1 MKKIIIVDD
10 EMLVLVGISSMIDWN
25 ALDVQIAGTAHNG
38 QQALELIEREKPDI
52 VLIDIN
58 MPVKN
63 GLDTARECR
72 EKFGQLPVFI
82 FLTSYEEFSFAKAA
96 IEIQAVDYLIKI
108 SLTQEQLT
116 AAVQKA
122 CRQIDEL
129 LERNKPAGIG
139 DSSADGAAPGV
150 SAPSASSISFKERF
164 FFRLIHD
171 SFDTQEQM
179 ESATVEL
186 KIDLSASRY
195 VVASMEVV
203 FDNREMDEESLG
215 KLYASTV
222 KTAAETV
229 SRFVRCNTVCLDLRH
244 FALIMFFDADSPALL
259 NKELERIFAT
269 VHDVVY
275 SYFSVELRCAVGSV
289 EKTPAGI
296 SASYQNAKNVAVL
309 MPAEESLAFAAD
321 SSSTSATMP
330 SEWESRLSE
339 LKKNAENAF
348 ERLDPK
354 EAESAL
360 SGLYECLEKE
370 VPPGNQQRIEAMD
383 SACTMLYAALSLIP
397 DGPEMLEGIFAD
409 KADSYRSIYRLRS
422 TSEILDW
429 LKIFSEGISSLLQ
442 EKRTTYKD
450 HILQTVREYININI
464 YKRLSLNDV
473 ASVFGFTP
481 NYLSQLF
488 SKSGESSFVEYVTA
502 QKVAEAQRLLAG
514 DPNLKIYE
522 LADRLG
528 FESAFYFSTVFKKVT
543 GCSPSEYRETL

>member
-1 MKKIIIVDD
+1 
-10 EMLVLVGISSMIDWN
+10 MLVLVGISSMIDWN

-96 IEIQAVDYLIKI
+96 IEVQAVDYLIKI

-122 CRQIDEL
+122 SRQVDEL
-129 LERNKPAGIG
+129 RERNRPAIG
-139 DSSADGAAPGV
+139 EPETDGAGAGV
-150 SAPSASSISFKERF
+150 SVPAAGSISFKERF

-179 ESATVEL
+179 ESAEGEL
-186 KIDLSASRY
+186 KIDLAANQY
-195 VVASMEVV
+195 VVAAMEVI
-203 FDNREMDEESLG
+203 FDSREMDEESLG
-215 KLYASTV
+215 RLYASTV

-244 FALIMFFDADSPALL
+244 FALIMFFDRDDPALL
-259 NKELERIFAT
+259 NRELERIFAT
-269 VHDVVY
+269 VHDVVF

-289 EKTPAGI
+289 ENSPAGI
-296 SASYQNAKNVAVL
+296 SASYQSAKNVAVL

-321 SSSTSATMP
+321 SSAGSGQAP
-330 SEWESRLSE
+330 SEWESRLSV

-360 SGLYECLEKE
+360 SGLCACLEKE

-429 LKIFSEGISSLLQ
+429 LKVFSEGISSLLQ